1 MFYEEDL
8 KSAVQ
13 AGILTKETAEAFR
26 LHVSQKQPQ
35 SVDEEHFRLITGFND
50 IFVVIACLLLLV
62 SINLVLGSTSAWLG
76 SIASAATAWGLAEFF
91 VRKRRMAFP
100 AIVLLI
106 AFVAYVFTASFLLMS
121 IIKSSP
127 SHFMENDTINYILP
141 AILATLAAWLH
152 WRRFKVPITVAAGTA
167 TLVASLIALLL
178 SISQTKALLP
188 FVCIIAGI
196 AVFLF
201 AMRWDAADITRQTR
215 KSDVAFWLHLL
226 AAPLIIHPVFSLL
239 GVLNGN
245 VNIHEAIIVLLLY
258 VGIALIS
265 LLIDR
270 RALMVSAL
278 GYVIYVLSSVMNNL
292 GNISLGFG
300 LTSFIIGSALL
311 ILSAYWHQCR
321 HFVLKRLSPGV
332 RKYLPRSNE

>member
-26 LHVSQKQPQ
+26 LHISQKQPQ
-35 SVDEEHFRLITGFND
+35 LVDEEHFRLMTGFND

-62 SINLVLGSTSAWLG
+62 SINLVLGWLG
-76 SIASAATAWGLAEFF
+76 SIACAATAWGLAEFF

-106 AFVAYVFTASFLLMS
+106 AFVAYVFTSSFLFVGAVNV
-121 IIKSSP
+121 SP
-127 SHFMENDTINYILP
+127 SHLMEANAINYILP

-167 TLVASLIALLL
+167 TIVASLIAVLL
-178 SISQTKALLP
+178 SITQATAFLP

-226 AAPLIIHPVFSLL
+226 AAPLMIHPVFSLL

-245 VNIHEAIIVLLLY
+245 VNIYEAIIVLLLY

-278 GYVIYVLSSVMNNL
+278 GYVIYVLSSVINDL

-321 HFVLKRLSPGV
+321 HFVLKRLPQGM
-332 RKYLPRSNE
+332 RKYLPRSDE